1 MTRPRWALGPGL
13 LLLVTLASACGRE
26 RSAYAG
32 EPTRAESTSLSLPTD
47 PATLASTL
55 GVPPDSLRAAAEE
68 RYSREA
74 YDSARAILQVELARA
89 HHAGDAAAEGRAGMW
104 LGLAAY
110 KLGDYA
116 TARREGESALAQKRR
131 AGLDAELSQSY
142 NALGLLAWKEG
153 RHRDALL
160 MYDSAGAT
168 ARRHGDAKGMA
179 RSIGNIGLVEVELGN
194 YDEARTGL
202 EAMLAGARGIGEAR
216 YEGNALANLAMLE
229 IRLGNP
235 AAALPLL
242 ADARRI
248 YARIDYT
255 PGEANA
261 LGQLAT
267 AWSALGELQLALA
280 AADSGLALA
289 RSLGDPAEVAGT
301 LEVLADLHA
310 QSGNLRLALARLGEA
325 DSIDAL
331 LGLTMERGTNLRRS
345 AAMLLELGEP
355 VPAAL
360 RASEAV
366 QAHRAVEARTE
377 VVYDQLQLALAAA
390 ASGDHRR
397 AESETDAALAEA
409 ARIANPAV
417 VRDAAL
423 VAAQLA
429 LEADH
434 PREALRH
441 LSAANASATDW
452 RVADLRAGALLAL
465 GRLDDARTEAER
477 SVTALDRERASLGVG
492 PLRSAYLASRAG
504 PYSRLLAID
513 LAHGDT
519 AAAFAVA
526 ASLPG
531 RSLAER
537 LGGMGEAGGS
547 VAALADGERLLLR
560 AAALEQTLD
569 TLSERPGS
577 EAQRVS
583 LNGALAAARV
593 AYEEHLAQRAPAPG
607 DRLLGLAPVSLA
619 EAQSNLAGD
628 EALLT
633 FLAGPE
639 RLDLFLVRP
648 DRVLHRSAPLGEQA
662 LAMRVRLTR
671 GLLTGSPRG
680 LQVPVAL
687 GEWHD
692 LLLGPVIAAGGL
704 DGVSHLLIV
713 PHGPLGALPF
723 AALWNRKTGRFL
735 VEDQVLS
742 YLPAVAALA
751 SGEGASA
758 DPVRHLM
765 VFAPLPDSLPGTARE
780 ARAVTRLVSGAELRL
795 GKASGETEMRQALD
809 SGRPIHLASHGFH
822 NAQNPLFSLVF
833 AGRDRGPGTDAD
845 GRLEVHEIL
854 GLSTTSPLV
863 FLSGCE
869 TGLGAAGADPFA
881 QDADEGSLAQA
892 LLVAGVGQVVATLW
906 RVSDAGAAGLAERFY
921 GRLQSGATPEEA
933 LSLAQ
938 RGMIPARGGY
948 TWAAY
953 TITGAGNRKFGG
965 LVRATGIEP

>member
-1 MTRPRWALGPGL
+1 MA
-13 LLLVTLASACGRE
+13 
-26 RSAYAG
+26 
-32 EPTRAESTSLSLPTD
+32 LPTD
-47 PATLASTL
+47 PAVLASAL
-55 GVPPDSLRAAAEE
+55 GVAPDSLRAAAEE

-74 YDSARAILQVELARA
+74 YDSARAILKVEVARA
-89 HHAGDAAAEGRAGMW
+89 RHAGDAAAEARAGMW

-142 NALGLLAWKEG
+142 NALGLLAWREG
-153 RHRDALL
+153 RHQDALL

-168 ARRHGDAKGMA
+168 ARRNGDSKGMA
-179 RSIGNIGLVEVELGN
+179 RATGNSGLVEVELGN
-194 YDEARTGL
+194 YDEARQGL
-202 EAMLAGARGIGEAR
+202 EAMLIGARAIGEAR

-235 AAALPLL
+235 SAALPLL

-255 PGEANA
+255 TGEANA
-261 LGQLAT
+261 LGQLST
-267 AWSALGELQLALA
+267 AWSALGELQLALT

-289 RSLGDPAEVAGT
+289 RSLGDPQEVAST
-301 LEVLADLHA
+301 LEVLADVHA
-310 QSGNLRLALARLGEA
+310 QSGNLRLALARMGEA
-325 DSIDAL
+325 DSIDAF
-331 LGLTMERGTNLRRS
+331 LGLAMERGTNLRRS
-345 AAMLLELGEP
+345 AAILLELGEP

-366 QAHRAVEARTE
+366 EAHRAVEARTE
-377 VVYDQLQLALAAA
+377 VVYDRLQLALAAA
-390 ASGDHRR
+390 ANGDRRR

-429 LEADH
+429 LVAGH
-434 PREALRH
+434 PLEALRH
-441 LSAANASATDW
+441 LSAADASTADW
-452 RVADLRAGALLAL
+452 RVADLRAGALFAL
-465 GRLDDARTEAER
+465 GRLEDARAEAQRSVAALERER
-477 SVTALDRERASLGVG
+477 SSLGVG

-504 PYSRLLAID
+504 PFSRLVAID
-513 LAHGDT
+513 LARGDT

-537 LGGMGEAGGS
+537 LGVLGDASGS
-547 VAALADGERLLLR
+547 VAAVAEGERLLLR
-560 AAALEQTLD
+560 VAALEQTLD
-569 TLSERPGS
+569 TLSERPGA

-583 LNGALAAARV
+583 LDGALAAARA
-593 AYEEHLAQRAPAPG
+593 AYEEQLAGRPSAPG
-607 DRLLGLAPVSLA
+607 DQLLGLAPMSLA

-648 DRVLHRSAPLGEQA
+648 GGVLHRSVPLGERA

-671 GLLTGSPRG
+671 GLLAGTARG
-680 LQVPVAL
+680 QAVPVAL

-704 DGVSHLLIV
+704 DGVSRLLIV

-751 SGEGASA
+751 GGGGASA
-758 DPVRHLM
+758 DPMRHLM

-780 ARAVTRLVSGAELRL
+780 ARAVTRLVPGAELRL

-809 SGRPIHLASHGFH
+809 AGRPIHLASHGSH
-822 NAQNPLFSLVF
+822 NGQNPLFSRVI

-881 QDADEGSLAQA
+881 QDADEGSLSQA
-892 LLVAGVGQVVATLW
+892 LLVAGVEQVVATLW
-906 RVSDAGAAGLAERFY
+906 RVSDAGAAELAERFY

-933 LSLAQ
+933 LALAQ
-938 RGMIPARGGY
+938 RGMIPARAGY

-953 TITGAGNRKFGG
+953 TISGAGSRKFGG
-965 LVRATGIEP
+965 VVRATKE